1 MYLDEKNLVLVI
13 AIIAFT
19 FTFLGVFLVAMAYVN
34 VKANARRQLELVR
47 NAFETQE
54 RERSRI
60 ARDLHDSIGQQISAI
75 RLHLGLL
82 TSIDDKEELHKAI
95 IEKQVMMVKTNEELR
110 IITRNL
116 MPVSI
121 NEYGLSA
128 ELNQLADSLRKTN
141 DLLLTVVN
149 NDEAKRYRSD
159 FEINLYR
166 ILQEMINNTVKYA
179 YASDINIELNHSNDC
194 FLVNYADNGSGF
206 EPEKVKHGLGLRN
219 IEARTKFYQGEY
231 FLNSSPG
238 SGTKFSLR
246 FKNKEV
252 DLNNEQ

>member
-1 MYLDEKNLVLVI
+1 VLLDEKNLVVVI

-54 RERSRI
+54 KERSRI

-82 TSIDDKEELHKAI
+82 TTIEDKTELRNAI
-95 IEKQVMMVKTNEELR
+95 LEKQVMLVKTNEELR
-110 IITRNL
+110 MITRNL

-121 NEYGLSA
+121 SEYGISS
-128 ELNQLADSLRKTN
+128 ELNELADSLFKTN
-141 DLLLTVVN
+141 DIVLTIVN
-149 NDEAKRYRSD
+149 NDVDKRYRSD

-166 ILQEMINNTVKYA
+166 IIQEMINNTVKYA
-179 YASDINIELNHSNDC
+179 YASDITVDLKHGGEYL
-194 FLVNYADNGSGF
+194 LVNYADNGSGF
-206 EPEKVKHGLGLRN
+206 DPDKVKHGLGLRN
-219 IEARTKFYQGEY
+219 IEARTKFYHGEY
-231 FLNSSPG
+231 FVNSTPG
-238 SGTKFSLR
+238 SGTKFFLKFR
-246 FKNKEV
+246 NKEV
-252 DLNNEQ
+252 DIINE

>member
-1 MYLDEKNLVLVI
+1 MYLDEKNLVVVI

-54 RERSRI
+54 KERSRI

-82 TSIDDKEELHKAI
+82 TGYEDKNELLNAI
-95 IEKQVMMVKTNEELR
+95 REKQVMLVKTNEELR
-110 IITRNL
+110 MITRNL

-121 NEYGLSA
+121 SEYGLAA
-128 ELNQLADSLRKTN
+128 ELNELADSLCKTN
-141 DLLLTVVN
+141 DIKLTVVN
-149 NDEAKRYRSD
+149 NDVDKRYRSD

-179 YASDINIELNHSNDC
+179 YASDINVELKHNNEYL
-194 FLVNYADNGSGF
+194 LVNYSDNGSGF
-206 EPEKVKHGLGLRN
+206 NPDKVKHGLGLRN
-219 IEARTKFYQGEY
+219 IEARTRFYHGEY
-231 FLNSSPG
+231 FLNSSAE
-238 SGTKFSLR
+238 SGTKFTLR
-246 FKNKEV
+246 FKSKEV
-252 DLNNEQ
+252 DLIYE